1 MKSIV
6 HVMVLG
12 AALTWLAWHFSPGPW
27 TPTRVAGLVLSVPAF
42 VLWAVA
48 RIQLGTSFAVRAKAK
63 ELVTGGLY
71 SKIRNPVYVFGTIFV
86 AGYFLLMGKPLG
98 LLLPAAVVP
107 VQIFRARK
115 EAKVLEEKFGDAYRE
130 YRRKTWF

>member
-1 MKSIV
+1 MKSTV
-6 HVMVLG
+6 HVVVLA
-12 AALTWLAWHFSPGPW
+12 AALSWLAWYFSDQPW
-27 TPTRVAGLVLSVPAF
+27 TPARVAGLVLSVPAF
-42 VLWAVA
+42 ALWAAA

-71 SKIRNPVYVFGTIFV
+71 SKIRNPVYVFGTIFI
-86 AGYFLLMGKPLG
+86 AGYFLLIGNPLG

-107 VQIFRARK
+107 MQIFRARK

-130 YRRKTWF
+130 YRSKTWF